1 MLVQYWM
8 GVTKASVG
16 ACFVWGVGLTVANML
31 SGMFCGKPF
40 MNPIDCGA
48 AAMLGGFIVAPVVSL
63 VSPKLAKDY
72 VADIFTCYK
81 K

>member
-1 MLVQYWM
+1 
-8 GVTKASVG
+8 
-16 ACFVWGVGLTVANML
+16 ML